1 MSLGRSRLEIGDYG
15 DVRAQATA
23 SGSFRAEA
31 RFRDW
36 DGVVRKVTA
45 TGASRQAAKAA
56 LRRKLSDRADTA
68 GQGATLTSESVL
80 RDLGEEWL
88 ADVKIRTDLSPGT
101 KDLYRR
107 ELNSLVMPV
116 FGDFRLREITTGRV
130 DQFLRQQA
138 AVSYARARHSKVV
151 LNLMFNFALRR
162 DAVARNPVTGTAKL
176 TRPKHA
182 PRALTGEEIAKVRA
196 AARAWRSG
204 ESLSG
209 PKPDGQVRDLIE
221 VMLGTGQRIGEA
233 LALRRCDVDL
243 EARPAQ
249 VTVAGTL
256 VVVKGQPVYRQ
267 DHPKSTASRRTVAI
281 PDWTAAVLERRIAD
295 LSDGPGGQLL
305 FSTRKGTP
313 LAPYNARRTLRK
325 ILADAGL
332 KDLEITPHSFRRTG
346 ATTIAW
352 ASDAEAAADF
362 LGHTSSDITRAHYIQ
377 ARPEQVDSAPA
388 RHLEALAPRRTASAD
403 GGEAA

>member
-15 DVRAQATA
+15 DVRVQPTA
-23 SGSFRAEA
+23 SGTFRAEA

-36 DGVVRKVTA
+36 DGIVRKVSA
-45 TGASRQAAKAA
+45 TGVSRQAAKAA
-56 LRRKLSDRADTA
+56 LRRKLSDRADLA
-68 GQGATLTSESVL
+68 GQGGTLTSESAL
-80 RDLGEEWL
+80 RDLAEEWL
-88 ADVKIRTDLSPGT
+88 ADVAIRTDLSAGT

-107 ELNSLVMPV
+107 ELNGLVMPV
-116 FGDFRLREITTGRV
+116 FGSFRLREITTGRV

-162 DAVARNPVTGTAKL
+162 DAVTRNPVTGTAKL

-182 PRALTGEEIAKVRA
+182 PQALTGEQIDKVRA

-221 VMLGTGQRIGEA
+221 IMLGTGQRIGEA

-243 EARPAQ
+243 DTQPAQ
-249 VTVAGTL
+249 VTIAGTL
-256 VVVKGQPVYRQ
+256 VVVKGHPVYRQ

-281 PDWTAAVLERRIAD
+281 PDWTAEVIRRRIAN
-295 LSDGPGGQLL
+295 LADGPDDQLL

-332 KDLEITPHSFRRTG
+332 QDLEVTPHSFRRTG

-352 ASDAEAAADF
+352 ASDAEAAAGF

-377 ARPEQVDSAPA
+377 ARPEQVDAGPA
-388 RHLEALAPRRTASAD
+388 RHLEALAPKRRATAN
-403 GGEAA
+403 GRPAA

>member
-1 MSLGRSRLEIGDYG
+1 MSIGRSRLEIGDYG
-15 DVRAQATA
+15 DVRVQPTA

-36 DGVVRKVTA
+36 DGVVRKVTS

-56 LRRKLSDRADTA
+56 LRRKLADRADAA
-68 GQGATLTSESVL
+68 GHGSTLTSDSAL
-80 RDLGEEWL
+80 RDLADEWI
-88 ADVKIRTDLSPGT
+88 ADVKIRTDLSAGT

-107 ELNSLVMPV
+107 ELNSLVLPV
-116 FGDFRLREITTGRV
+116 FGDLRLREMTTGRV

-138 AVSYARARHSKVV
+138 VVSYARARHSKVV

-162 DAVARNPVTGTAKL
+162 DAVVRNPVTGTAKL
-176 TRPKHA
+176 TRPRQA
-182 PRALTGEEIAKVRA
+182 PRALTSEEIAQVRT
-196 AARAWRSG
+196 AARSWRSG

-233 LALRRCDVDL
+233 LALRLCDVDL
-243 EARPAQ
+243 NTQPPQ

-267 DHPKSTASRRTVAI
+267 DHPKSAASRRTVAI
-281 PDWTAAVLERRIAD
+281 PDWTAAVLRRRIAA
-295 LSDGPGGQLL
+295 LPDGPQDQLV
-305 FSTRKGTP
+305 FATRKGTP

-352 ASDAEAAADF
+352 ASDAEAAAGF
-362 LGHTSSDITRAHYIQ
+362 LGHTSPDITRAHYIQ
-377 ARPEQVDSAPA
+377 ARPEQVDTAPA
-388 RHLEALAPRRTASAD
+388 RHLEALAPSTPATAD
-403 GGEAA
+403 GGAAA